1 MVETDAPFLT
11 PHPHR
16 GKRNEPYALPYTVRA
31 LAPVAVA
38 GPLEL
43 CERVSTTTRRV
54 YGLPVHR
61 ATVAGSRWHSPIRP
75 QWLDYL
81 FGCQFVAPPVILP

>member
-31 LAPVAVA
+31 LAAIGA
-38 GPLEL
+38 RTCDEL
-43 CERVSTTTRRV
+43 CADVSLTTR
-54 YGLPVHR
+54 
-61 ATVAGSRWHSPIRP
+61 TVCTVCPFHSSCTAGG
-75 QWLDYL
+75 
-81 FGCQFVAPPVILP
+81 GCWPPDRTQ